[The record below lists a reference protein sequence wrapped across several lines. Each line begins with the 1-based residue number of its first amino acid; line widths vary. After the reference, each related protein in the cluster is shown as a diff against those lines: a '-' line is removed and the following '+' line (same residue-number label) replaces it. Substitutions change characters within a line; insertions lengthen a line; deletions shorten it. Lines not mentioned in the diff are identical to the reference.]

1 VIHFVPWLKLPQS
14 SQRKKKL
21 PDSVSVNRGH
31 IRSQQLNRDGHNGSP
46 NADQDTDKN
55 SRTSHLTASASEHLI
70 MQTPSTAQIRTA
82 IEVLKKFGE
91 HINHNAVNTVIELSD
106 SQLHDQQAGRIE
118 ARTIE
123 QTTRIET
130 VAAQLESWRNELLQQ
145 GRQCVSHHV

>member
-1 VIHFVPWLKLPQS
+1 VAFQTP
-14 SQRKKKL
+14 
-21 PDSVSVNRGH
+21 
-31 IRSQQLNRDGHNGSP
+31 
-46 NADQDTDKN
+46 T
-55 SRTSHLTASASEHLI
+55 RTPARTRAQTITLHPRLI

-91 HINHNAVNTVIELSD
+91 HINHNAVNTMIELSD
-106 SQLHDQQAGRIE
+106 SQLHDQQPGHIE

>member
-1 VIHFVPWLKLPQS
+1 VAFQTP
-14 SQRKKKL
+14 
-21 PDSVSVNRGH
+21 
-31 IRSQQLNRDGHNGSP
+31 
-46 NADQDTDKN
+46 A
-55 SRTSHLTASASEHLI
+55 RTPARTRAQTITLHPRLI

-91 HINHNAVNTVIELSD
+91 HINHNAINTMIELSD
-106 SQLHDQQAGRIE
+106 SQLHDQQPGHIE

>member
-1 VIHFVPWLKLPQS
+1 MIHFARWLKLPPS
-14 SQRKKKL
+14 SQPRKKP
-21 PDSVSVNRGH
+21 PDLVSVNRGH
-31 IRSQQLNRDGHNGSP
+31 IRSRQLNRDGHNGFP

-82 IEVLKKFGE
+82 IEVLKKLGE
-91 HINHNAVNTVIELSD
+91 HINHNAVNTMIESSD
-106 SQLHDQQAGRIE
+106 SQLHEQQPGRIE

-130 VAAQLESWRNELLQQ
+130 VAAQLKSWRNEMLQKE
-145 GRQCVSHHV
+145 RQCVSHHV

>member
-1 VIHFVPWLKLPQS
+1 
-14 SQRKKKL
+14 
-21 PDSVSVNRGH
+21 
-31 IRSQQLNRDGHNGSP
+31 
-46 NADQDTDKN
+46 
-55 SRTSHLTASASEHLI
+55 

-91 HINHNAVNTVIELSD
+91 QINHNAVNTMIELSD
-106 SQLHDQQAGRIE
+106 SQLHDQQPGHIE

>member
-1 VIHFVPWLKLPQS
+1 
-14 SQRKKKL
+14 
-21 PDSVSVNRGH
+21 
-31 IRSQQLNRDGHNGSP
+31 
-46 NADQDTDKN
+46 
-55 SRTSHLTASASEHLI
+55 

-91 HINHNAVNTVIELSD
+91 HINHNAVNAMIELSD
-106 SQLHDQQAGRIE
+106 SQLHDQQPGHIE

>member
-1 VIHFVPWLKLPQS
+1 
-14 SQRKKKL
+14 
-21 PDSVSVNRGH
+21 
-31 IRSQQLNRDGHNGSP
+31 
-46 NADQDTDKN
+46 
-55 SRTSHLTASASEHLI
+55 

-91 HINHNAVNTVIELSD
+91 HINHNAVNTMIELSD
-106 SQLHDQQAGRIE
+106 SQLHDQQPGHIE

-145 GRQCVSHHV
+145 GGQCVSHHV